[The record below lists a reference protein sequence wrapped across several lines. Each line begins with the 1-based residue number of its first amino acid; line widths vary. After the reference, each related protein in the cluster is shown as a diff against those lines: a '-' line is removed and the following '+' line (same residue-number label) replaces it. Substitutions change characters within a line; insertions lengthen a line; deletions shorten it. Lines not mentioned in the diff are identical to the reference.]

1 MSLYK
6 LDDGHRG
13 GQGGRERVRPLRPDS
28 QGSRGDGGARRRGGR
43 GGRRGGEGREEA
55 YVRTVGRY
63 PLCPGPS
70 VPAKRGR
77 QPGDPLTPRTA
88 KRGPGGGTES
98 EGEPS
103 EMPSRGPGGASRGGS
118 VPQTPLNP

>member
-1 MSLYK
+1 MS
-6 LDDGHRG
+6 
-13 GQGGRERVRPLRPDS
+13 
-28 QGSRGDGGARRRGGR
+28 ARFAPTAKIRAAT
-43 GGRRGGEGREEA
+43 EEA
-55 YVRTVGRY
+55 AAAKAGRIEGSLCNGRY
-63 PLCPGPS
+63 PLCPGAS

-103 EMPSRGPGGASRGGS
+103 EMPSRGPGGA
-118 VPQTPLNP
+118 